1 MRPGTAEIREPAC
14 PLDRAL
20 QGRLEMSRGRT
31 TIWIMKQTWESSQDG
46 ILVLPSGRC
55 IRGRALSEPLPTGP
69 HPEFGLYLLGKPPLP
84 VEWESR
90 WVRWPDLRLPADERD
105 ALDALT
111 EAWRRAEAER
121 VEIACWRGRGRT
133 GTALAC
139 IAVLDGVP
147 PEQAVSFVRKHYR
160 RRTVETPRQRRFV
173 ARFQEQKL

>member
-1 MRPGTAEIREPAC
+1 
-14 PLDRAL
+14 
-20 QGRLEMSRGRT
+20 
-31 TIWIMKQTWESSQDG
+31 MKQTWESSQDG